1 MRVRYLRIGMA
12 AARKLSGDLA
22 GRFAAFPVYLHPLPH
37 ALGSKG
43 ATAKGVVATT
53 ATKLNPRHAHALE
66 SPFPFPFAKDLYS
79 CYAYTALHKEK
90 GSIFSSSSLCLAPLY
105 YTIPQQLQILRL

>member
-1 MRVRYLRIGMA
+1 MA

-53 ATKLNPRHAHALE
+53 ATKLNPPHAHALE

-79 CYAYTALHKEK
+79 CYACTALHKEK

-105 YTIPQQLQILRL
+105 YTIP